1 MPLPL
6 IPVIGSA
13 IAGWFAGK
21 AAKTA
26 LFVGTMTAILA
37 ALWASLNAFFNGL
50 NVFFYEDG
58 LWHSFWM
65 GVTFFIPDNFTTC
78 FTICMGADLA
88 VFMYRFFSRTLAVGS
103 S

>member
-1 MPLPL
+1 MAPFIALA
-6 IPVIGSA
+6 GSA
-13 IAGWFAGK
+13 LAGWFAGK

-26 LFVGTMTAILA
+26 LFVVTMTALLGG
-37 ALWASLNAFFNGL
+37 LWAGLNALFNGL

-58 LWHSFWM
+58 LWHDFWM
-65 GVTFFIPDNFTTC
+65 GVTFFIPENFTVC
-78 FTICMGADLA
+78 FTICMGADLS